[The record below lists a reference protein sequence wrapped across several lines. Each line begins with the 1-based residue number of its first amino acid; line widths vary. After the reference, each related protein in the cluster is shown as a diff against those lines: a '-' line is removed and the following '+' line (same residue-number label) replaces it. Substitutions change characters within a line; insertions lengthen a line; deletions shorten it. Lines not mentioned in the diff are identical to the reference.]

1 MIRATLSVSVLAA
14 ALLGAPALTLAAPP
28 HTAAGD
34 TRSSPRLSK
43 DDRDFFDAA
52 AQGGMLEL
60 KLAQHVLKQGA
71 SEDVKRFAQRM
82 IDDHGKLNTRLADA
96 ARQMGLSVPPD
107 LDKKHQEKLDKMAQL
122 SGIKLDQEYMSAMVS
137 DHKDDVKAF
146 EKESKDGKDP
156 TLRAFAA
163 SNLPALNEHLN
174 MARQIQDLSLIH
186 I

>member
-1 MIRATLSVSVLAA
+1 MIRAILCVTLLSTA
-14 ALLGAPALTLAAPP
+14 ALVAPAAVAAPQDSDVG
-28 HTAAGD
+28 A
-34 TRSSPRLSK
+34 SQLNK
-43 DDRDFFDAA
+43 EDRDFFDDVS
-52 AQGGMLEL
+52 QGGLLEV
-60 KLAQHVLKQGA
+60 KLGQLVAKQG
-71 SEDVKRFAQRM
+71 SSDEVKHFAQRM

-174 MARQIQDLSLIH
+174 MARQIQDHLNKK
-186 I
+186 